1 MLKPKK
7 NITRK
12 EIQRDPFLESV
23 DQAQAHLEENR
34 SLYMKAAI
42 GLIIVLLGY
51 NIMKENSAQRKLDA
65 SAALG
70 QALVALDRGDV
81 SNAQFQL
88 ETVLNEFKGT
98 PSSSVAGYY
107 LGKMRYESGD
117 VTQAEQYLTVF
128 FNDKP
133 VDIMVSS
140 AALMLSDIDA
150 QGNDMNGAVSYL
162 DQGIKKSRD
171 AHTTRM
177 LELSK
182 ARLFLKQGNLEGAR
196 GIVDGLLAKK
206 DLSSDQKQAAEE
218 IIGNIVG

>member
-34 SLYMKAAI
+34 SLYLKVAI
-42 GLIIVLLGY
+42 CLIVVLLGY
-51 NIMKENSAQRKLDA
+51 NIMNEKSTQHKLDA

-70 QALVALDRGDV
+70 QALVAIDRGDV

-88 ETVLNEFKGT
+88 ETVLHEFKGT
-98 PSSSVAGYY
+98 PSASLASYY

-117 VTQAEQYLTVF
+117 VTQAEQYLTEF

-140 AALMLSDIDA
+140 AALMLSDIYE

-162 DQGIKKSRD
+162 EQGIKKSRD
-171 AHTTRM
+171 THAFRM

-182 ARLFLKQGNLEGAR
+182 ARLFLKQGNFDGAR
-196 GIVDGLLAKK
+196 GIVEGLLAKN
-206 DLSSDQKQAAEE
+206 DLSSDHKQTAEE

>member
-7 NITRK
+7 KITRK

-42 GLIIVLLGY
+42 GLIVVLLGY
-51 NIMKENSAQRKLDA
+51 NIMTEKSTQHKLDA

-81 SNAQFQL
+81 TNAEFQL
-88 ETVLNEFKGT
+88 ETVFNEFEGT

-107 LGKMRYESGD
+107 LGKMKYESGD
-117 VTQAEQYLTVF
+117 VTQAEQYLAKF
-128 FNDKP
+128 FTDKP

-162 DQGIKKSRD
+162 DHGMKKSRD
-171 AHTTRM
+171 AHTYRM
-177 LELSK
+177 LEISK
-182 ARLFLKQGNLEGAR
+182 ARLFLKQGNLDGAR
-196 GIVDGLLAKK
+196 VIVDGLLDEK

>member
-51 NIMKENSAQRKLDA
+51 NIMNEKSTQHKLDA

-70 QALVALDRGDV
+70 QALVALDRGDA

-98 PSSSVAGYY
+98 PSSSLASYY

-117 VTQAEQYLTVF
+117 VTKAEQYLTEY

-150 QGNDMNGAVSYL
+150 QGNNMNGAVSYL

-171 AHTTRM
+171 AHTSRM
-177 LELSK
+177 LELNK
-182 ARLFLKQGNLEGAR
+182 ARLFLKLGNFEGAR
-196 GIVDGLLAKK
+196 SIVDELLAKK

>member
-34 SLYMKAAI
+34 SLYLKVAI
-42 GLIIVLLGY
+42 CLIVVLLGY
-51 NIMKENSAQRKLDA
+51 NIMNEKSTQHKLDA

-70 QALVALDRGDV
+70 QALVAIDRGDV

-88 ETVLNEFKGT
+88 ETVLHEFKGT
-98 PSSSVAGYY
+98 PSSSLASYY

-117 VTQAEQYLTVF
+117 VTQAEQYLTEF

-140 AALMLSDIDA
+140 AALMLSDINE

-162 DQGIKKSRD
+162 EQGIKKSKD
-171 AHTTRM
+171 THAVRM

-182 ARLFLKQGNLEGAR
+182 ARLFLKQGNIDGAR
-196 GIVDGLLAKK
+196 DIVEGLLANN
-206 DLSSDQKQAAEE
+206 DLSSDHKQAAEE

>member
-117 VTQAEQYLTVF
+117 VTQAEQYLSEF

-171 AHTTRM
+171 AHTSRM

-182 ARLFLKQGNLEGAR
+182 ARLFLKQGNLEGAH
-196 GIVDGLLAKK
+196 GIVEGLLAKK
-206 DLSSDQKQAAEE
+206 DLSSNQKQAAEE